1 MTENIRLHG
10 EATYLHGVLP
20 MMPYAAQDWYCF
32 RSPEAICDYLAGLK
46 PSDFWAQDGRSQI
59 AEGTALVREGWSEGA
74 SRVAR
79 LRDRI
84 NASAPIERRLRKFNV
99 AGGLVDVP
107 RYLAGDPRCMRDL
120 DSIKSRRRPVIT
132 LVNNIAG
139 LCSVPDQA
147 FANKAAVVA
156 ATVDAIEGAGYS
168 CEVIGVAPSSGCDDS
183 KWLCAVA
190 FLVKEAGYAL
200 DVSKL
205 AFGIGHTIMW
215 RGLGFAVYS
224 VKGNEKLGY
233 GHGRT
238 VDNFG
243 ELPVN
248 TFLLPSLNEHYRKFS
263 SEDQAAT
270 VGLEFVLRTLRE
282 QGCPAFQA
290 EDSTRCA

>member
-1 MTENIRLHG
+1 MTQNIRLHG
-10 EATYLHGVLP
+10 DATSLHSVLP
-20 MMPYAAQDWYCF
+20 TMPYASQDWYCF
-32 RSPEAICDYLAGLK
+32 RSPETICEYLAKLT
-46 PSDFWAQDGRSQI
+46 PRDFWTGQGRSDI
-59 AEGTALVREGWSEGA
+59 PEGTRLAREGWGEGA
-74 SRVAR
+74 VRVAR

-84 NASAPIERRLRKFNV
+84 NASAPVERRLRKFNV

-107 RYLAGDPRCMRDL
+107 RYLSGDPRCMRDL

-139 LCSVPDQA
+139 LCNVPDQA

-156 ATVDAIEGAGYS
+156 SVVDAIEGAGYS
-168 CEVIGVAPSSGCDDS
+168 CEVIGVAPSKGCEDS
-183 KWLCAVA
+183 NWLCAMA

-200 DVSKL
+200 DVGKL
-205 AFGIGHTIMW
+205 AFGLGHTIMW

-243 ELPVN
+243 ELPAN

-270 VGLEFVLRTLRE
+270 VGLAFVLETLRE
-282 QGCPAFQA
+282 QDCPAFPREEVA
-290 EDSTRCA
+290 A